1 MCFPVPI
8 VSVNDLLSDK
18 KHVSLFK
25 QVNLAREGNV
35 FAQGYA
41 GKEQTV
47 SQQTPS
53 HLVTSRF
60 GYLA

>member
-1 MCFPVPI
+1 MCFPVSI

-25 QVNLAREGNV
+25 QVNLAREGNI

-41 GKEQTV
+41 GKDQTV
-47 SQQTPS
+47 SQQIPS
-53 HLVTSRF
+53 HLETSRC
-60 GYLA
+60 GCLA